1 MEGAWHFTHRWAS
14 GPATAIRVRVSCK
27 AKLAVRRAAS
37 VIKLAGW
44 PAKAVTGRQHQKQ
57 GPRETEELAALREKE
72 VWRPQDLIKILV
84 ALLANCPM
92 FWEPSRRPYQSLD
105 VLALVMQSDTPSER
119 RVLVKSRVGEIN

>member
-1 MEGAWHFTHRWAS
+1 MEGAWHFTHWWAS

-57 GPRETEELAALREKE
+57 GPRETEELAAGAEIVAWHNFLRS
-72 VWRPQDLIKILV
+72 
-84 ALLANCPM
+84 
-92 FWEPSRRPYQSLD
+92 SRNGKAAAAAETNFEFDGLEGWIY
-105 VLALVMQSDTPSER
+105 VHHTH
-119 RVLVKSRVGEIN
+119 